1 MDQRTT
7 ELRRDIE
14 QRRDS
19 ISHTVDEIENRVH
32 PGHIAARSKHRM
44 GRRLT
49 SIKESIMGSDNG
61 AYSDERGMDD
71 GGMIENVKQAPETV
85 SRRTRGNPLAAGAIA
100 MGAGA
105 LLASLLPTTQ
115 EERRLVGKIQPGLE
129 DAASGIAQA
138 GRELGEDA
146 ADAAREGVSHV
157 TESVKSAGEELA
169 EEAGAAKDRVI
180 DQGQQGQS
188 GL

>member
-32 PGHIAARSKHRM
+32 PGHIAARSKHRLS
-44 GRRLT
+44 RRLT
-49 SIKESIMGSDNG
+49 SIKETIMGSDNG
-61 AYSDERGMDD
+61 AYADTGMDD

-85 SRRTRGNPLAAGAIA
+85 SRHTRGNPLAAGAIA

-105 LLASLLPTTQ
+105 LIASLLPSTE
-115 EERRLVGKIQPGLE
+115 EERRLVEKIQPGLE
-129 DAASGIAQA
+129 DAASGVAQA
-138 GRELGEDA
+138 GRELGESA
-146 ADAAREGVSHV
+146 VDAARQGVSQV

-169 EEAGAAKDRVI
+169 EEAGAAKDRVM
-180 DQGQQGQS
+180 DQDQP
-188 GL
+188 